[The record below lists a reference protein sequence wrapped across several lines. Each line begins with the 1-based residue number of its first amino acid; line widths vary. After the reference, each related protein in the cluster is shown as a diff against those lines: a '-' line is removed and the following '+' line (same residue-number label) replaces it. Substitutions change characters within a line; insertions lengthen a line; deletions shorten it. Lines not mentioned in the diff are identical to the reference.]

1 MDIAASL
8 IKLIFGSKAD
18 KDCKQIEPYLEKI
31 KAVYPAIEA
40 LSNDELRAR
49 SEALKKQIADF
60 IAADEARIVELKAKL
75 ELAET
80 SLEEKEKVSK
90 EIDETTKRIDEKI
103 EEKLDEILPEAFAI
117 MKDTA
122 RRPERDGSGH
132 GQRFRPRS
140 GRRQGFRN
148 HRGRQGRIR
157 QSLDGRRQRP
167 QVGHDPLRRT
177 AVRRR
182 CAPQRQDRR
191 EGDGRRKDPR
201 GDAPRIPQ
209 RPRKKGR
216 APRDGQ

>member
-18 KDCKQIEPYLEKI
+18 KDRKQIEPYLEKI

-122 RRPERDGSGH
+122 RRFAQNETVRGH

-157 QSLDGRRQRP
+157 QSLDGRRQ
-167 QVGHDPLRRT
+167 
-177 AVRRR
+177 
-182 CAPQRQDRR
+182 
-191 EGDGRRKDPR
+191 
-201 GDAPRIPQ
+201 
-209 RPRKKGR
+209 
-216 APRDGQ
+216 

>member
-90 EIDETTKRIDEKI
+90 EIDET
-103 EEKLDEILPEAFAI
+103 
-117 MKDTA
+117 
-122 RRPERDGSGH
+122 
-132 GQRFRPRS
+132 
-140 GRRQGFRN
+140 
-148 HRGRQGRIR
+148 
-157 QSLDGRRQRP
+157 
-167 QVGHDPLRRT
+167 
-177 AVRRR
+177 
-182 CAPQRQDRR
+182 
-191 EGDGRRKDPR
+191 
-201 GDAPRIPQ
+201 
-209 RPRKKGR
+209 
-216 APRDGQ
+216 

>member
-18 KDCKQIEPYLEKI
+18 KDRKQIEPYLEKI

-80 SLEEKEKVSK
+80 SLEEKEKISK

-122 RRPERDGSGH
+122 RRFAQNETVVVTANDFDRNLAA
-132 GQRFRPRS
+132 
-140 GRRQGFRN
+140 QGFRH
-148 HRGRQGRIR
+148 HRGRQGRLR
-157 QSLDGRRQRP
+157 DTLARRRQRR
-167 QVGHDPLRRT
+167 QMGHDPLRC
-177 AVRRR
+177 AALRRR
-182 CAPQRQDRR
+182 CAPQGQDRR
-191 EGDGRRKDPR
+191 DGDGRRQNPG

-209 RPRKKGR
+209 RTRNAR
-216 APRDGQ
+216 ACTS